1 VASPR
6 SFVRSPGRPSTK
18 RSHFLL
24 TNSGSSRKLC
34 LSFHVAK
41 IPISTSSFCQ
51 PHECKSFG
59 LLFLSSSAG
68 STAPPSA
75 FSTASIGIS
84 SHGSNNG
91 GRCSKGKSH
100 GLLGGSTTGSLAVAA
115 SSSPLDVH
123 PDTTTQDATST
134 AAAAL
139 NFLTPSTTG
148 RSDGRFHPIPL
159 FSSSRRQHQTAGPRR
174 TPAACTLAGPCRPDS
189 GPGTSS

>member
-1 VASPR
+1 TIVKRISLFIQSHVFTP
-6 SFVRSPGRPSTK
+6 STSITPLRSPGSIGAPTPS
-18 RSHFLL
+18 
-24 TNSGSSRKLC
+24 
-34 LSFHVAK
+34 
-41 IPISTSSFCQ
+41 
-51 PHECKSFG
+51 
-59 LLFLSSSAG
+59 
-68 STAPPSA
+68 
-75 FSTASIGIS
+75 STASIGIS

-134 AAAAL
+134 AATAL

-159 FSSSRRQHQTAGPRR
+159 FSSSRRQHHESPRAWWR
-174 TPAACTLAGPCRPDS
+174 L
-189 GPGTSS
+189 